1 MQAAASPFS
10 FFPFLCYPA
19 LTPTVSANI
28 RVLYFSVSSQIAS
41 HPYQKNRRCSA
52 SIRGEN
58 WHIIDGLLLWVYC
71 ETSLHLYLLYKINVM
86 VVSRDSLEMFLF
98 FLTTLPSL
106 NSTQLFDR
114 KIYLLTTPTVD
125 LGDPSTAVLTRSWGF
140 SLKG

>member
-1 MQAAASPFS
+1 MQATASPFS
-10 FFPFLCYPA
+10 FFPFLCYPE

-28 RVLYFSVSSQIAS
+28 RVLYFSVSSQISS

-58 WHIIDGLLLWVYC
+58 WHIIDGLLFWVYC
-71 ETSLHLYLLYKINVM
+71 ETSLHLYLLYMINVM
-86 VVSRDSLEMFLF
+86 EVSRDSLEMFLF

-114 KIYLLTTPTVD
+114 KIYLLTTPTED